1 MYHNSMTHPLFRFFI
16 DFIHR
21 ITLNNNST
29 LLYLYSNFPRT
40 IAAMMILIIH
50 HAELAGSHAVDR
62 LF

>member
-1 MYHNSMTHPLFRFFI
+1 MCHNSMPHPRFRFFI

-29 LLYLYSNFPRT
+29 LLYLYSNLTRT

-50 HAELAGSHAVDR
+50 HTELAGSHAVDR